1 VVGASST
8 APSHTFIRIP
18 HLEAFLRPM
27 HKGIL
32 AACAGLFV
40 ATHAAHAQ
48 MQQTAQQTLPA
59 NLAATR
65 AALDKYQDPIAAVRD
80 GYFSTLGC
88 IDYPKGG
95 GGEGLMPYKPGG
107 MGVHFLNPAL
117 IGPTLDSL
125 KPQVL
130 IYEPVG
136 DHLKLVA
143 AEWFMPTAI
152 SKETPVIFGTKLDG
166 PMEGHAPVLPAELH
180 HWDLHVWL
188 WKANPNGLM
197 HSTNSTVKCP
207 DGPYTFHETATKMVD
222 H

>member
-1 VVGASST
+1 MKRMPLRAYRDR
-8 APSHTFIRIP
+8 PSGNHRR
-18 HLEAFLRPM
+18 HERQR
-27 HKGIL
+27 
-32 AACAGLFV
+32 AGSADGPPEV
-40 ATHAAHAQ
+40 AGQPRRHAGG
-48 MQQTAQQTLPA
+48 TPE
-59 NLAATR
+59 R
-65 AALDKYQDPIAAVRD
+65 YQDPIAAIHD

-95 GGEGLMPYKPGG
+95 SGPDEMAYKPGT

-136 DHLKLVA
+136 DSLRLVA
-143 AEWFMPTAI
+143 AEWFVPTAVV
-152 SKETPVIFGTKLDG
+152 KEAPTIFGTKLDG
-166 PMEGHAPVLPAELH
+166 PMEGHAPVLPTKLH

-197 HSTNSTVKCP
+197 SATNPTVQCP
-207 DGPYTFHETATKMVD
+207 DGPYTFRETGTKMVT